1 VVGHVEQ
8 LRLSACYQKSE
19 ALTCVTCHDPH
30 AKERPKDTV
39 AYYRQ
44 KCLDCHA
51 DQPCRLAEAER
62 LKKEPADNC
71 AACHMPRGATDI
83 PHVAFTHHRI
93 GRHPVPDA
101 PAPTG
106 PPELVPMEDLSHL
119 PEVDRQRNLGLANLQ
134 VLRDPPPGLPRE
146 LFRERARALLG
157 AVHAAGLRDAET
169 AQGLAEIYATEDLPR
184 AGGYAREALGA
195 ADLSSASRAGALMV
209 LAYRELQGRDFAAAA
224 ELLRQVVRLRRYPED
239 WHLLGMCAL
248 EQGRPAEAV
257 PALQQALAI
266 RPSRPATH
274 AALAEAY
281 RQTGD
286 VVRAAA
292 HYQKARWL
300 SQHRQE

>member
-1 VVGHVEQ
+1 
-8 LRLSACYQKSE
+8 
-19 ALTCVTCHDPH
+19 
-30 AKERPKDTV
+30 
-39 AYYRQ
+39 
-44 KCLDCHA
+44 
-51 DQPCRLAEAER
+51 
-62 LKKEPADNC
+62 
-71 AACHMPRGATDI
+71 
-83 PHVAFTHHRI
+83 
-93 GRHPVPDA
+93 
-101 PAPTG
+101 
-106 PPELVPMEDLSHL
+106 
-119 PEVDRQRNLGLANLQ
+119 
-134 VLRDPPPGLPRE
+134 
-146 LFRERARALLG
+146 
-157 AVHAAGLRDAET
+157 
-169 AQGLAEIYATEDLPR
+169 
-184 AGGYAREALGA
+184 
-195 ADLSSASRAGALMV
+195 MV

-257 PALQQALAI
+257 PALRQALAI